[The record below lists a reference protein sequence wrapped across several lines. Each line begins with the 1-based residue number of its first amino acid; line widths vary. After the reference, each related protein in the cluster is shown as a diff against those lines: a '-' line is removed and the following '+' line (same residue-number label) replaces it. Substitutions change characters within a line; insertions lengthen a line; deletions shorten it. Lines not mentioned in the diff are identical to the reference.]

1 MPKRWKLAQLIT
13 RAPRLA
19 DPKRA
24 RSRLADLMRDERAI
38 TANLADLEKMPAA
51 RNLLLGIAD
60 HSSFL
65 WDIASRDP
73 AGLAALFESEPGT
86 MFAEGLVRLALDCD
100 AAGDDEAVMR
110 LLRQARRKVALLIA
124 LADIG
129 GIWSIDNVMEALT
142 SFADVATSAALRQ
155 ALRAASVRGHL
166 HLADYTQPEA
176 NCGLTVLALGKH
188 GARELNYSS
197 DIDLMLFF
205 DPDAS
210 TIPEGRTPGIEF
222 VRIARAL
229 VRLLQ
234 ESTEDSYVLR
244 VDLRL
249 RPDPSSTAIAISLPA
264 AFDYYATVG
273 QNWERAALIKAR
285 PVAGDLG
292 LGFRFLADLAPFIW
306 RKYFDYAAIADIHA
320 MKRQIHAVRGHDEVS
335 VAGHNIKLGRG
346 GIREIEFFVQT
357 QQLIFGGRRP
367 DLRGSRTLDM
377 LIELQRDAWITNET
391 VEELSAAYR
400 YLRVVEH
407 RLQMI
412 ADEQTQRI
420 PDDPSALARFA
431 RFMGHAKVSSFEV
444 EMIRHLRRV
453 EQNYAQ
459 LFEHA
464 PELHTQIGNLVFT
477 GVEDDPDTVQTLAKM
492 GFSDPSRAIET
503 VSGWHF
509 GRRPALRGE
518 RAREVLTELAPAL
531 LEALANSGEPDAALA
546 ALDEAMARMPA
557 ATELFT
563 ILKSNAKVRA
573 LFADILGGAPRLA
586 RIVEQRP
593 HVLDAVIDPTSGHAP
608 AAIGAYTA
616 AIGNLARHAVA
627 TESFLD
633 EMRNLAREE
642 MFIISARALSGTID
656 PPIAGCA
663 FSALAE
669 AILGAIMARVEAD
682 LALEHGRIRGGR
694 CAVVAMGRFG
704 AREMTATSD
713 LDLILIYE
721 FGEIAD
727 SDGSKPLEATRYYA
741 RLTQRLIAAL
751 SALTAR
757 GKIYDIDMRLR
768 PSGRAGPIATRFA
781 SFDEY
786 QKGEAETWELLA
798 LTRAR
803 VVAGDLSL
811 AREIEA
817 SVVNVL
823 CTARDPAMLK
833 RDVRSMRE
841 LVQRERGNQDPWD
854 LKLADGG
861 LMDIDFIAQYFIL
874 SLAGTAPGLIGAD
887 FETAMQ
893 MVVLAGALPRDQAEA
908 LREARELMSAVTQLT
923 RIAIDGRFDPQRVAS
938 GVLRRIASASG
949 LPDFSALDAAVRD
962 ARTKTRRIFHQIFA

>member
-1 MPKRWKLAQLIT
+1 MPGPWKMAQLLT
-13 RAPRLA
+13 RAPKLA
-19 DPKRA
+19 DAKRA
-24 RSRLADLMRDERAI
+24 RARLADLMRDERAI
-38 TANLADLEKMPAA
+38 EANLGDLEKMPTAQD
-51 RNLLLGIAD
+51 LLLGIAD

-73 AGLAALFESEPGT
+73 AGLAALMAGEPDVI
-86 MFAEGLVRLALDCD
+86 FADCLTRLVSDCD
-100 AAGDDEAVMR
+100 AAADDATVMH
-110 LLRQARRKVALLIA
+110 LLRLARRKVALLIG

-129 GIWSIDNVMEALT
+129 GIWRIDDVMEALT
-142 SFADVATSAALRQ
+142 AFADTAASAALRQ
-155 ALRAASVRGHL
+155 ALRAAAAHGHL
-166 HLADYTQPEA
+166 QLADPTQPET

-205 DPDAS
+205 DPEAS
-210 TIPEGRTPGIEF
+210 TIPEGHTPGIEF

-234 ESTEDSYVLR
+234 ENTQDGYVLR

-249 RPDPSSTAIAISLPA
+249 RPDPGSTPIAISLPA

-285 PVAGDLG
+285 PVAGDLA
-292 LGFRFLADLAPFIW
+292 LGSRFLADLAPFIW

-357 QQLIFGGRRP
+357 QQLIFGGRRR

-377 LIELQRDAWITNET
+377 LIELERDAWITGET
-391 VEELSAAYR
+391 VKELSAAYR
-400 YLRVVEH
+400 YLRTVEH

-420 PDDPSALARFA
+420 PDDPVALARFA
-431 RFMGHAKVSSFEV
+431 RFMGHTKLSSFEA
-444 EMIRHLRRV
+444 EMLGHLRRV
-453 EQNYAQ
+453 EQNYAR

-464 PELHTQIGNLVFT
+464 PELHTGIGSLVFA
-477 GVEDDPDTVQTLAKM
+477 GVEDDPDTVETLAKM
-492 GFSDPSRAIET
+492 GFNDPSRAMET
-503 VSGWHF
+503 VRGWHF

-531 LEALANSGEPDAALA
+531 IEALADSGVPDAALA

-557 ATELFT
+557 ATELLT
-563 ILKSNAKVRA
+563 ILRSNAKVRA

-593 HVLDAVIDPTSGHAP
+593 HVLDAIIDPTSGQAP
-608 AAIGAYTA
+608 AAIESYTA
-616 AIGNLARHAVA
+616 AIDSLARHAVA

-633 EMRNLAREE
+633 EMRNLAHEE

-656 PPIAGCA
+656 PPIAGHA

-669 AILGAIMARVEAD
+669 AILRVIMARVEAD
-682 LALEHGRIRGGR
+682 FAIEHGRVPGGR
-694 CAVVAMGRFG
+694 CAVVGMGRFG

-721 FGEIAD
+721 FGEIGE
-727 SDGSKPLEATRYYA
+727 SDGPKPLDATRYYA

-786 QKGEAETWELLA
+786 QKTEAETWELLA
-798 LTRAR
+798 LSRAR
-803 VVAGDLSL
+803 VVAGDASL

-817 SVVNVL
+817 SVAEVL
-823 CTARDPAMLK
+823 CLPRDPAMLK
-833 RDVRSMRE
+833 RDVRSMRQ
-841 LVQRERGNQDPWD
+841 LVQRERGNEDPWD

-861 LMDIDFIAQYFIL
+861 LMDIDFIAQYFVL
-874 SLAGTAPGLIGAD
+874 SLAGATPGLIGAD
-887 FETAMQ
+887 FDATMR
-893 MVVLAGALPRDQAEA
+893 MVVMAGALPRDLAEA
-908 LREARELMSAVTQLT
+908 LREARALMSAVTQLT
-923 RIAIDGRFDPQRVAS
+923 RIAVEGRFDPQQVAS

-949 LPDFSALDAAVRD
+949 LPNFSALDAAVRD
-962 ARTKTRRIFHQIFA
+962 ARGHTRRIFHKIFA

>member
-1 MPKRWKLAQLIT
+1 MPGRWKLAQWIT
-13 RAPRLA
+13 RSPRLA
-19 DPKRA
+19 DAKRA
-24 RSRLADLMRDERAI
+24 RARLADLMRDERAI
-38 TANLADLEKMPAA
+38 AANLPDLETLPAA
-51 RNLLLGIAD
+51 RDLLLGIAD

-73 AGLAALFESEPGT
+73 ASLAALFEGKPGT
-86 MFAEGLVRLALDCD
+86 IFAEGLARLALECD

-110 LLRQARRKVALLIA
+110 LLRLARRKVALLIA

-129 GIWSIDNVMEALT
+129 GVWSIDEVMEALT
-142 SFADVATSAALRQ
+142 AFADTATSAALRQ
-155 ALRAASVRGHL
+155 ALRAAAAGGHL
-166 HLADYTQPEA
+166 QLADHARPEA

-210 TIPEGRTPGIEF
+210 TIPEGHTPGIEF

-234 ESTEDSYVLR
+234 ENTQDGYVLR

-249 RPDPSSTAIAISLPA
+249 RPDPGSTPIAISLPA
-264 AFDYYATVG
+264 AFDYYATAG

-285 PVAGDLG
+285 PVAGDLE

-357 QQLIFGGRRP
+357 QQLIFGGRRR

-377 LIELQRDAWITNET
+377 LIELQRDAWITQET

-431 RFMGHAKVSSFEV
+431 RFMGHAKVSSFEA
-444 EMIRHLRRV
+444 EMIGQLRRV
-453 EQNYAQ
+453 EQNYAR

-464 PELHTQIGNLVFT
+464 PELHTRAGSLVFT

-492 GFSDPSRAIET
+492 GFNDPSRAIET
-503 VSGWHF
+503 VRGWHF

-518 RAREVLTELAPAL
+518 RAREVLTELVPAL
-531 LEALANSGEPDAALA
+531 IEALADSGVPDAALA

-563 ILKSNAKVRA
+563 ILRSNAKVRA

-608 AAIGAYTA
+608 AAIESYTA
-616 AIGNLARHAVA
+616 AIGNLEHHAVA
-627 TESFLD
+627 TESFLN

-642 MFIISARALSGTID
+642 MFIISARTLSGTID
-656 PPIAGCA
+656 PPIAGHA
-663 FSALAE
+663 YSALAE
-669 AILGAIMARVEAD
+669 AILRAIMARVEAD
-682 LALEHGRIRGGR
+682 LAIEHGRVPGGR
-694 CAVVAMGRFG
+694 CAVVAMGRLG
-704 AREMTATSD
+704 SREMTATSD

-721 FGEIAD
+721 FGEIGE
-727 SDGSKPLEATRYYA
+727 SDGPKPLDATRYYA

-781 SFDEY
+781 SFNEY
-786 QKGEAETWELLA
+786 QKSEAETWEHLA
-798 LTRAR
+798 LSRAR

-817 SVVNVL
+817 CVTEVL
-823 CTARDPAMLK
+823 CMPRDLAILK
-833 RDVRSMRE
+833 RDVRSMRK
-841 LVQRERGNQDPWD
+841 LVQRERGNEDPWD

-861 LMDIDFIAQYFIL
+861 LMDIDFIAQFFVL
-874 SLAGTAPGLIGAD
+874 SLAGRTPGLIGAD
-887 FETAMQ
+887 FDAAMR
-893 MVVLAGALPRDQAEA
+893 MVVLAGSLPRDVAEC
-908 LREARELMSAVTQLT
+908 LREARALMSAVTQLT
-923 RIAIDGRFDPQRVAS
+923 RIAIEGRFDPDEVAS

-949 LPDFSALDAAVRD
+949 LPDFSALDAAVRE
-962 ARTKTRRIFHQIFA
+962 ARARTRRIFLEIFP